1 MPRTKKAAGDP
12 STDPTEHVPIIA
24 EKKQQGNAVPAVTE
38 NLAETERLSMPL
50 SADHEA
56 EVLARMEAFASTEA
70 DDDEKNGANPTDD
83 GWGQVVA
90 EYDMYL
96 NKPGKRLMLL
106 QYPNRDPGQ
115 SYSDKTGQ
123 KPLELRIKP
132 KCGLVEVD
140 IPLSTRANFD
150 KQKGIHYGEAM
161 RKSRTLQEGG
171 SYGLSGGLRAGM
183 GPMGGPRRSRS
194 RIDEQ
199 ASGVDDQSPE
209 DLLESFEDA
218 NQKGHVMNKIVLGG
232 RIVPWKD
239 GDPIYMVGVFRGS
252 EQESHHSPAE
262 LQV

>member
-1 MPRTKKAAGDP
+1 MMPQTEKESKDL
-12 STDPTEHVPIIA
+12 STAVPITA
-24 EKKQQGNAVPAVTE
+24 GKKRRHNAVPTVTE
-38 NLAETERLSMPL
+38 KSLETEGLSPM
-50 SADHEA
+50 SANHEA
-56 EVLARMEAFASTEA
+56 ERSASMENAEA
-70 DDDEKNGANPTDD
+70 DDHEDD
-83 GWGQVVA
+83 GADPSSDGLGQVVA

-96 NKPGKRLMLL
+96 NKPGKRIMLL

-140 IPLSTRANFD
+140 VPLSIHANFD

-171 SYGLSGGLRAGM
+171 SYGLSGGLRTGI
-183 GPMGGPRRSRS
+183 GPTGPRRNRS

-199 ASGVDDQSPE
+199 ASMVEEPSPE
-209 DLLESFEDA
+209 DLIDNFEDA
-218 NQKGHVMNKIVLGG
+218 NEKGHVMNKIILGG
-232 RIVPWKD
+232 RIIPWKD

-252 EQESHHSPAE
+252 KHNSHHTPESSSFNT
-262 LQV
+262 LSDD